1 MNTALSNPSVRTGDR
16 FLTSHGEIF
25 FANLLAYIAV
35 HTLCHFGSNL
45 LCLSH
50 FIMLLFLFSD
60 EVPEEP
66 EVEGKFTFKKP
77 TKRKSEG
84 FIADQVKP
92 AKKKKEKKERTGP
105 KQTKSNKMLLS
116 FGDEEDEG

>member
-45 LCLSH
+45 LC
-50 FIMLLFLFSD
+50 F
-60 EVPEEP
+60 E
-66 EVEGKFTFKKP
+66 
-77 TKRKSEG
+77 
-84 FIADQVKP
+84 
-92 AKKKKEKKERTGP
+92 
-105 KQTKSNKMLLS
+105 S
-116 FGDEEDEG
+116 FYNVTISFFRRGA